1 MEHTMVVKFI
11 DCTETYYENMDKIVN
26 YLTNYF
32 NSVGIKTYRLKLAQ
46 MKIVKCTQCRCCT
59 QKKSE
64 APVKCVIKDDLND
77 VIDEIEEAD
86 AYVILADRNNLFS
99 KNKIHEKFSERLVA
113 YHYWPYGQVQAVPRR
128 ITLQKTSIL
137 INYNTTKYF
146 MNHSFY
152 TSKQYME
159 HASTS
164 IGAKVLDWEA
174 VTPKENLLLSYKDR
188 FIEMADKLIASL
200 DKKKAS

>member
-1 MEHTMVVKFI
+1 MVIKFI
-11 DCTETYYENMDKIVN
+11 DCTETYHDNMDKIVDF
-26 YLTNYF
+26 LSEYF
-32 NSVGIKTYRLKLAQ
+32 DSQGVKNYRLKLGE

-59 QKKSE
+59 LKKSDE
-64 APVKCVIKDDLND
+64 PVKCVIKDDMND
-77 VIDEIEEAD
+77 TIEEIEKAD
-86 AYVILADRNNLFS
+86 AFVILADRNNLFS
-99 KNKIHEKFSERLVA
+99 KNKVHEKFSERLVA
-113 YHYWPYGQVQAVPRR
+113 YYYWPYSQTNSTPRR
-128 ITLQKTSIL
+128 ITLQKSSIL

-174 VTPKENLLLSYKDR
+174 ITPKEDLIDSYKDR
-188 FIEMADKLIASL
+188 LKEMADKLIASL
-200 DKKKAS
+200 NKEKAS

>member
-1 MEHTMVVKFI
+1 MVVKFI
-11 DCTETYYENMDKIVN
+11 DCTETHYKNMDTIVDF
-26 YLTNYF
+26 LSSYF
-32 NSVGIKTYRLKLAQ
+32 NAMGIKTYRLKLAD
-46 MKIVKCTQCRCCT
+46 MKIVKCTMCRCCT
-59 QKKSE
+59 QKKGE
-64 APVKCVIKDDLND
+64 NPVKCVIKDDLND

-164 IGAKVLDWEA
+164 IGARVVDWEA
-174 VTPKENLLLSYKDR
+174 VTPKENLLLNYKDR
-188 FIEMADKLIASL
+188 LKEMADKLIASL
-200 DKKKAS
+200 DKKRAS

>member
-1 MEHTMVVKFI
+1 MVIKFI
-11 DCTETYYENMDKIVN
+11 DCTETHHNDMDKVVDF
-26 YLTNYF
+26 LSNYF
-32 NSVGIKTYRLKLAQ
+32 DSLKIKNYRLKLSEMQ
-46 MKIVKCTQCRCCT
+46 IVKCTQCRCCT
-59 QKKSE
+59 QKDSCE
-64 APVKCVIKDDLND
+64 PVKCVIQDEMNDAIDL
-77 VIDEIEEAD
+77 IEEAD

-113 YHYWPYGQVQAVPRR
+113 YHYWPYGQVQSTPRK
-128 ITLQKTSIL
+128 ISLEKTSIL

-174 VTPKENLLLSYKDR
+174 VTPKDDLIKSYANR
-188 FIEMADKLIASL
+188 FKEMADKIIASL
-200 DKKKAS
+200 EKERAS

>member
-1 MEHTMVVKFI
+1 MVIKFI
-11 DCTETYYENMDKIVN
+11 DCTEKHHNDMDKIVDF
-26 YLTNYF
+26 LSEYF
-32 NSVGIKTYRLKLAQ
+32 TSIGVKSYRLKLSQ
-46 MKIVKCTQCRCCT
+46 MRIVKCSQCRCCT
-59 QKKSE
+59 QIE
-64 APVKCVIKDDLND
+64 GENPEKCVIKDEMND
-77 VIDEIEEAD
+77 VIEEIEEAN

-113 YHYWPYGQVQAVPRR
+113 YYYWPYGQSQSIPRK
-128 ITLQKTSIL
+128 ITLEKTSIL

-164 IGAKVLDWEA
+164 IGARVLDWQA
-174 VTPKENLLLSYKDR
+174 ITPNKNLIESYKDR
-188 FIEMADKLIASL
+188 LKQMADKLLISL
-200 DKKKAS
+200 QEKAS

>member
-1 MEHTMVVKFI
+1 MVVKFI
-11 DCTETYYENMDKIVN
+11 DCTETYHNNMDKIVDF
-26 YLTNYF
+26 LSGYF
-32 NSVGIKTYRLKLAQ
+32 TSQGVKNYRLKIGD

-59 QKKSE
+59 LKKGE
-64 APVKCVIKDDLND
+64 DPVKCVIKDDMNNTL
-77 VIDEIEEAD
+77 DEIEKAD
-86 AYVILADRNNLFS
+86 AFVILADRNNLFS
-99 KNKIHEKFSERLVA
+99 KNKVHEKFSERLVA
-113 YHYWPYGQVQAVPRR
+113 YYYWPYTQVESTPRR
-128 ITLQKTSIL
+128 ITLEKTSIL

-174 VTPKENLLLSYKDR
+174 VTPKENLIASYKDR
-188 FIEMADKLIASL
+188 LMEMADKLIDSL
-200 DKKKAS
+200 HKEKAS